1 MRVGHYVYGLNV
13 PGGVRTYVLELAAA
27 QRRRGHAVTVC
38 DHVAQQG
45 AGIPDGWDV
54 TFLRDRDHL
63 RQVVADRRLD
73 VLHTHHNLPVGF
85 LDAPAS
91 VPLVRTLHGHSPYC
105 PSGSRFLARRGAPCM
120 RTYSPLGCL
129 WGHVADHCGSVRP
142 LRFAQEYR
150 ERAAEANFLPGV
162 PTLVVSD
169 FLKREMTR
177 AGYPAARIHVLYLP
191 VWERL
196 QAPPAPLAAGD
207 PAFLFLGRLVPAKGV
222 WWLLRAFAAV
232 PRPARLEIAGD
243 GFLAA
248 DLRREAARLGLEGR
262 VRFHGWVEPG
272 RARQLL
278 EASTAL
284 VVPSVWHEPSGTV
297 ALEAAA
303 AGRAVVASDAGGLP
317 EYVRDGH
324 TGLVVPAGDVPGMT
338 AALRRLME
346 EPGTAARLGSAGR
359 ARALSAFDAGG
370 HLATVERVYREAMQ
384 GGPDHATAGAGE
396 GRAGTAAARPS

>member
-13 PGGVRTYVLELAAA
+13 PGGVRTYVLELADA
-27 QRRRGHAVTVC
+27 QRRRGHEVTLC
-38 DHVAQQG
+38 DHVEQEP
-45 AGIPDGWDV
+45 AGTPEGWNV
-54 TFLRDRDHL
+54 TFLRDSEHL
-63 RQVVADRRLD
+63 SQVVADRRLD

-85 LDAPAS
+85 LGDAG

-105 PSGSRFLARRGAPCM
+105 PSGSRFLARRGLPCM

-129 WGHVADHCGSVRP
+129 WGHVTDHCGSVRP
-142 LRFAQEYR
+142 LKFAQEFR
-150 ERAAEANFLPGV
+150 ERAAEAALLPGV

-177 AGYPAARIHVLYLP
+177 AGYPARDIHVLYLP

-196 QAPPAPLAAGD
+196 QAPPAPPPTGD
-207 PAFLFLGRLVPAKGV
+207 ASFLFLGRLVPAKGM

-248 DLRREAARLGLEGR
+248 ELQREAVRLGLDGR
-262 VRFHGWVEPG
+262 VRFHGWVDAR

-303 AGRAVVASDAGGLP
+303 AGRAVVASDVGGLP
-317 EYVRDGH
+317 EYVQDGQ
-324 TGLVVPAGDVPGMT
+324 TGLVVPAGDVPALA
-338 AALRRLME
+338 AALQRLMQ
-346 EPGTAARLGSAGR
+346 EPATAARLGSAGR
-359 ARALSAFDAGG
+359 ARALEAFDAAG
-370 HLATVERVYREAMQ
+370 HLATVDRVYEASLRARRDQ
-384 GGPDHATAGAGE
+384 PADGLGE
-396 GRAGTAAARPS
+396 GRAAIPAARSS